1 MSLNALLQD
10 IDDWCGT
17 PLPGHPPRPPWLRDI
32 LTAVVL
38 AEMSTGVATETQ
50 RNDLYET
57 ARDLYRSAAEQ
68 VALNPQPLPPLREPA
83 SETWLSSPA
92 GSAAAVSARPRSFLP
107 VNTSPTGSR
116 CSAPGPHSTST

>member
-38 AEMSTGVATETQ
+38 AEMSTDVASESQ
-50 RNDLYET
+50 RNNLYEA
-57 ARDLYRSAAEQ
+57 ARDLYKSASEQ
-68 VALNPQPLPPLREPA
+68 VALNPQPLPPLSEPN
-83 SETWLSSPA
+83 P
-92 GSAAAVSARPRSFLP
+92 
-107 VNTSPTGSR
+107 
-116 CSAPGPHSTST
+116 